1 LFADVIIP
9 VSEIIAREIPF
20 GPDRI
25 RIKEAFIPPFTE
37 TEEALPFEI
46 AKNINERGENKIL
59 ICANAFRLTSFQN
72 KELYGFDQ
80 CIEVARMAKMKGI
93 NILIIFV
100 IANRNS
106 KNILCRSL
114 LSKIEIEKL
123 ENYIYIIFQSIS
135 FVELIKKC
143 QIVLRP
149 TLSDGDALTV
159 REALYFNKKVIASDI
174 VNRPQ
179 GTILYKSGDSLD
191 LFDKIIAT
199 IRQENVEL
207 GIISSQC
214 KKDDYVKYYSDLYVS
229 CYNSHKN

>member
-1 LFADVIIP
+1 
-9 VSEIIAREIPF
+9 
-20 GPDRI
+20 
-25 RIKEAFIPPFTE
+25 
-37 TEEALPFEI
+37 
-46 AKNINERGENKIL
+46 
-59 ICANAFRLTSFQN
+59 
-72 KELYGFDQ
+72 
-80 CIEVARMAKMKGI
+80 MKGI

-179 GTILYKSGDSLD
+179 GKILYKSGDSLD